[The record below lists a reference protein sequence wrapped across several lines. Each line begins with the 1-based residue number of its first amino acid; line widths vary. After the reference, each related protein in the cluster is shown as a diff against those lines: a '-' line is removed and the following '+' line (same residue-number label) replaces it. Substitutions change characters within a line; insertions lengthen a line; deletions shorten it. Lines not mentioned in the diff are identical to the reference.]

1 MEVGRLPISAT
12 LRGKLISSGYTTLS
26 SLASVSPSDLARELE
41 ISNNEA
47 FDVLKLASH
56 GRGLDRSDGSGAI
69 VNGAETAWDMLHKEQ
84 FIPRITTSCAD
95 LDNLL
100 GGGINVSEVTEIG
113 GVPGIGKTQLGIQ
126 LAVNVQIP
134 GAFGGVGGK
143 AVYIDT
149 EGSFMVERALQI
161 AEACIEDMSDYSVL
175 LKKNAI
181 PHQIQIE
188 PKDILENIFYF
199 RVCSYTEQIA
209 LINYLDKFITEHKD
223 VKVVIVDSVTFHF
236 RQNFDDL
243 ALRTRLLSEM
253 ALKFMKLAKKF
264 SLAVVLFN
272 QVTTKFAEGSF
283 QLTLALG
290 DSWSHS
296 CTNRIILYWNGD
308 ERYAYLEKSPSL
320 QSASAPYS
328 VTCRGIRNCTSSNK
342 RTKMM

>member
-12 LRGKLISSGYTTLS
+12 LRGKLISAGYTSLS
-26 SLASVSPSDLARELE
+26 SLASILPSDLSRELE

-47 FDVLKLASH
+47 FEILKFASH
-56 GRGLDRSDGSGAI
+56 GNRLDRPDGSSAI

-84 FIPRITTSCAD
+84 LVPRITTSCAD

-100 GGGINVSEVTEIG
+100 GGGISSREVTEIG
-113 GVPGIGKTQLGIQ
+113 GVPGVGKTQLGIQ
-126 LAVNVQIP
+126 LAVNAQIP
-134 GAFGGVGGK
+134 GAFGGLGGK
-143 AVYIDT
+143 AVYI
-149 EGSFMVERALQI
+149 EGSFMVERAAQI

-181 PHQIQIE
+181 PHQIQIQ

-243 ALRTRLLSEM
+243 ALRTRLLSGM
-253 ALKFMKLAKKF
+253 ALKLMKLAKKF

-272 QVTTKFAEGSF
+272 QVTTKFIEGSF

-290 DSWSHS
+290 ESWSHS
-296 CTNRIILYWNGD
+296 CTNRVILYWNGD

-320 QSASAPYS
+320 RSASAPYS
-328 VTCRGIRNCTSSNK
+328 VTCRGIRNSTSSNK